1 MPETIEMVGALTPN
15 KERIQL
21 WIAALPNY
29 QQGRDALRIDSHFCC
44 LGVGCDVYRKYSGDK
59 ESKWETQSGDYIFR
73 VDASDQSQTILPDKV
88 AAWFGVDN
96 NPTVVVDGE
105 EAYLTAHNDGQVYSA
120 GAATGRPIASKTFAQ
135 IVEGLK
141 GLIGES
147 NG

>member
-21 WIAALPNY
+21 WIDALPNY
-29 QQGRDALRIDSHFCC
+29 KQGARALRIYDQFCC

-59 ESKWETQSGDYIFR
+59 ESKWENQSGDYIFI

-105 EAYLTAHNDGQVYSA
+105 EEYVSAHNDGYEVGY
-120 GAATGRPIASKTFAQ
+120 TPIKRKTFTQ
-135 IVEGLK
+135 IAEGLK
-141 GLIGES
+141 GLIGEQS